1 MVIGKGLEA
10 LDWDTSE
17 AAGWLRVEADGG
29 GSWLVRIRLF
39 LPKHWIIFSNGTWT
53 YDICVAFWCR
63 YLIVCF
69 IFEWSCI
76 LLDDLDDKWWTMKD
90 DWEMMN
96 HERWMMDD
104 DDVDDDD
111 VDDDDDDDVDDDDD
125 DDGMMD
131 CLIDWLNGCLFA
143 CLFVLFC
150 LFCFV
155 LFVCLFVCPK
165 PFWSLE
171 VLWLRVCDL
180 HIIIEKNHCICSMIW
195 IELALPYSL
204 QGLDR
209 WKRQLVSVLRDGHA
223 LLTTLNEGA
232 TLSGSMVT

>member
-63 YLIVCF
+63 YLKYVLYLNDLAYS
-69 IFEWSCI
+69 WMI
-76 LLDDLDDKWWTMKD
+76 LMTNDERWRMTEKWWTMNGE
-90 DWEMMN
+90 W
-96 HERWMMDD
+96 WMMTML
-104 DDVDDDD
+104 
-111 VDDDDDDDVDDDDD
+111 
-125 DDGMMD
+125 MMTMLMMMTMTMLMMMMMEWWIAW
-131 CLIDWLNGCLFA
+131 LIDWMGVCL
-143 CLFVLFC
+143 LVC